1 MTKKRV
7 QSTNRHTKLAVSL
20 ITFLSAGCLMT
31 IPANAETVQPNA
43 VPSGRDVEIDSQGKV
58 TDFANEYT
66 EVKAP
71 FLNVMRSSDTCD
83 VFGIGD
89 GRYTHGDAI
98 DVSSYQSGLTLND
111 YRQLKLKG
119 IKTVIVKVA
128 QGRSYLNPAAS
139 NQIRNAIQAGLKVA
153 VYHYA
158 TFNNS
163 GSGWNEGN
171 HMADCLRKLG
181 LGSNTLI
188 FADMEDGATLN
199 NQVKNGLNSFW
210 SALNNAGYRNHAVYV
225 YAGYRYRDA
234 VVSTVGKSRTWLAQ
248 YPFTPSRGGYY
259 ENQWRN
265 QGYGAWQ
272 FASTSRMPWNWWFGN
287 LDLSTDFNGLLT
299 NAPSTSVSNGW
310 LGNKYYVNGN
320 AVTGQRQINGKW
332 YLFGSDGSMKT
343 GLQWVANQNKTC
355 YYASNGQMQY
365 GSQKIGNYYCYFD
378 PSTGSMHLGWLTLNG
393 KKYYYDKN
401 GHKVFGEQTIDGSK
415 CLFDK
420 NTGALKSQSKPN
432 VIVKPVN
439 SNGWKTV
446 NGKTFYYSKGK
457 AVTGQQHIDGKW
469 YLFGSDGAMKT
480 GLQWISD
487 QHKTYYYNGK
497 GQMQYGQQHIGG
509 KWYLFDKNTGAMKTG
524 LQWISDQRKTCYYNG
539 KGQMQYGQQRIGGHW
554 YLFDKVTGALIK

>member
-71 FLNVMRSSDTCD
+71 FLNAMRSSDTCD

-98 DVSSYQSGLTLND
+98 DVASYQSGLTLND
-111 YRQLKLKG
+111 YRQLKSKG
-119 IKTVIVKVA
+119 IRTVIVKIS
-128 QGRSYLNPAAS
+128 QGTGYLNPAAS

-163 GSGWNEGN
+163 GSGWNEGRY
-171 HMADCLRKLG
+171 MVDCLRKLG
-181 LGSNTLI
+181 LGPNTLI
-188 FADMEDGATLN
+188 FADMEDRATLN

-210 SALNNAGYRNHAVYV
+210 GALNNAGYRNHAVYV
-225 YAGYRYRDA
+225 YAGYKYRDA

-259 ENQWRN
+259 ERQWRN

-343 GLQWVANQNKTC
+343 GFQWVADQKKTC
-355 YYASNGQMQY
+355 
-365 GSQKIGNYYCYFD
+365 
-378 PSTGSMHLGWLTLNG
+378 
-393 KKYYYDKN
+393 
-401 GHKVFGEQTIDGSK
+401 
-415 CLFDK
+415 
-420 NTGALKSQSKPN
+420 
-432 VIVKPVN
+432 
-439 SNGWKTV
+439 
-446 NGKTFYYSKGK
+446 
-457 AVTGQQHIDGKW
+457 
-469 YLFGSDGAMKT
+469 
-480 GLQWISD
+480 
-487 QHKTYYYNGK
+487 
-497 GQMQYGQQHIGG
+497 
-509 KWYLFDKNTGAMKTG
+509 
-524 LQWISDQRKTCYYNG
+524 
-539 KGQMQYGQQRIGGHW
+539 
-554 YLFDKVTGALIK
+554 